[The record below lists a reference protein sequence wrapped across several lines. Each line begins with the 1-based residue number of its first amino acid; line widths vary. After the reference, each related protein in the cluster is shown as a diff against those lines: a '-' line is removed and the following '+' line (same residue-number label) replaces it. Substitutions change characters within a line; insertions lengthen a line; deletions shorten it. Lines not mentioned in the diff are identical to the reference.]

1 MTRSPDSWFRQAVR
15 RFTLG
20 SGPLKRGSDRVQMVA
35 RLLVVLAFLAAPP
48 LAVLAAT
55 ATATHLQHLAAAQA
69 ADRYRANAVVL
80 MDAAAPGPE
89 PDTPGDPAGSI
100 SVQAQGRWVAPTGQ
114 VCTRTV
120 LVPAGTPAGAAVPIW
135 ANRQCVLTR
144 PPLDPVDVPAT
155 ATAMALAPLLGVPV
169 AAWACYA
176 VLCAALDARRDR
188 RWTEGWAAVEP
199 DWGAQLP

>member
-1 MTRSPDSWFRQAVR
+1 MTRSSDSRIRQAVR

-55 ATATHLQHLAAAQA
+55 GTATHLQHLAAAQA

-80 MDAAAPGPE
+80 VDAAALGPE
-89 PDTPGDPAGSI
+89 LDAPGDSPGSI

-114 VCTRTV
+114 VCTGTV
-120 LVPAGTPAGAAVPIW
+120 LVPAGTPAGTAVSVW

-144 PPLDPVDVPAT
+144 PPLDPVDIPTT
-155 ATAMALAPLLGVPV
+155 ATAMALAPLLGMPV
-169 AAWACYA
+169 VAGACYA

>member
-1 MTRSPDSWFRQAVR
+1 MTRSIDSRYRQAVR

-55 ATATHLQHLAAAQA
+55 GAATHLQHLAAAQA

-80 MDAAAPGPE
+80 VDAAAPRLE
-89 PDTPGDPAGSI
+89 PDAPGVSPGPI
-100 SVQAQGRWVAPTGQ
+100 SVQVRSRWVTPTGQ
-114 VCTRTV
+114 VCTGTL

-144 PPLDPVDVPAT
+144 PPLNPVDIPAT
-155 ATAMALAPLLGVPV
+155 ATAIALAPLLGVPV
-169 AAWACYA
+169 AAWAGYA